1 MIVCIILVTPVILL
15 RKLVPLLEAL
25 EKSVDGVSFL
35 QKLIQILNE
44 HLASLINLLFNV
56 AIIPT
61 AVSVVTQLDDNKTIA
76 KYQVS
81 VMNRL
86 FFFLVIIAI
95 FLPLVGQTVILS
107 FIEDLTNKTI
117 ESWPEYLGKNLVNGF
132 GFMTYTIQAGFI
144 SNGMLLLDIG
154 HQLMLRIKMFQH
166 KQAQMDSLN
175 KKPFVDDMPFDL
187 GERSA

>member
-15 RKLVPLLEAL
+15 KKLVPLLEAL

-35 QKLIQILNE
+35 QKLMQILNE

-76 KYQVS
+76 KYQIS

-95 FLPLVGQTVILS
+95 FLPLVG
-107 FIEDLTNKTI
+107 
-117 ESWPEYLGKNLVNGF
+117 
-132 GFMTYTIQAGFI
+132 
-144 SNGMLLLDIG
+144 
-154 HQLMLRIKMFQH
+154 
-166 KQAQMDSLN
+166 
-175 KKPFVDDMPFDL
+175 
-187 GERSA
+187 

>member
-1 MIVCIILVTPVILL
+1 MALERLSPDEFQQFSVLSWDIKKAPTQSEILWNNLHKGGFKSQIKSWFLLLILMIVCIILVTPVILL
-15 RKLVPLLEAL
+15 KKLVPLLEAL

-35 QKLIQILNE
+35 QKLMQILNE

-76 KYQVS
+76 KYQIS

-95 FLPLVGQTVILS
+95 FLPLVG
-107 FIEDLTNKTI
+107 
-117 ESWPEYLGKNLVNGF
+117 
-132 GFMTYTIQAGFI
+132 
-144 SNGMLLLDIG
+144 
-154 HQLMLRIKMFQH
+154 
-166 KQAQMDSLN
+166 
-175 KKPFVDDMPFDL
+175 
-187 GERSA
+187 

>member
-1 MIVCIILVTPVILL
+1 MEGVT
-15 RKLVPLLEAL
+15 
-25 EKSVDGVSFL
+25 FL
-35 QKLIQILNE
+35 QKLMQILNE

-61 AVSVVTQLDDNKTIA
+61 AVSVVTELDDNKTIA

-95 FLPLVGQTVILS
+95 FLPLVSSTAILS
-107 FIEDLTNKTI
+107 FIEDLTAKNI
-117 ESWPEYLGKNLVNGF
+117 DSWPEYLGKNLVNGF
-132 GFMTYTIQAGFI
+132 GFLIYTIQAGFI

-154 HQLMLRIKMFQH
+154 HQFMLRIKMFQH
-166 KQAQMDSLN
+166 KQA
-175 KKPFVDDMPFDL
+175 
-187 GERSA
+187 

>member
-15 RKLVPLLEAL
+15 KKLVPLLEAL
-25 EKSVDGVSFL
+25 EKSVDGVTFL
-35 QKLIQILNE
+35 QKLMQILNE

-76 KYQVS
+76 KYQIS

-95 FLPLVGQTVILS
+95 FLPLVG
-107 FIEDLTNKTI
+107 
-117 ESWPEYLGKNLVNGF
+117 
-132 GFMTYTIQAGFI
+132 
-144 SNGMLLLDIG
+144 
-154 HQLMLRIKMFQH
+154 
-166 KQAQMDSLN
+166 
-175 KKPFVDDMPFDL
+175 
-187 GERSA
+187 